1 MGQGLGGGGGN
12 GGVESQKRQ
21 CGVQHMSYK
30 GFRVLSAGLRQAAIR
45 FQAKRG
51 LIKVLISQ
59 KKSIYT
65 LFKRQGEGNKS
76 KICKE

>member
-1 MGQGLGGGGGN
+1 MP
-12 GGVESQKRQ
+12 
-21 CGVQHMSYK
+21 YK